1 MEMIVVCGDSFIAP
15 DPVAPGKHFSEI
27 MGATSLAKPG
37 CGNID
42 ICFQIKEAIKIKPEH
57 VVIGTTDNAR
67 TEIKMTDEVLHDLS
81 LQNFRNGDYIS
92 DTIPTLIGEEIDLRD
107 KYFIPAVRRD
117 SIKRYFVDVY
127 DSTIKHT
134 TDMWALGYWYRQ
146 LQDHGIKYTVLDK
159 NFCIYEYATK
169 HPHEPYSFHTDFV
182 TQEKA
187 AILLLQ
193 K

>member
-1 MEMIVVCGDSFIAP
+1 MIVVCGDSFMAP
-15 DPVAPGKHFSEI
+15 DPRAPNRHFSEI
-27 MGATSLAKPG
+27 IGATSLAKPG

-42 ICFQIKEAIKIKPEH
+42 ICFQIKEAINIKPCR
-57 VVIGTTDNAR
+57 VIVGTTDNAR
-67 TEIKMTDEVLHDLS
+67 TEIKLTDDYLPDLS

-92 DTIPTLIGEEIDLRD
+92 DTIPTLIGEEADLKD
-107 KYFIPAVRRD
+107 KYFIPSDRRR
-117 SIKRYFVDVY
+117 SLKSYFVDVY
-127 DSTIKHT
+127 DSTLKHT

-146 LQDHGIKYTVLDK
+146 LQDHGIEYTVLDK
-159 NFCIYEYATK
+159 NFCIYEYAIK

-187 AILLLQ
+187 AIILLQ

>member
-1 MEMIVVCGDSFIAP
+1 MIVVCGDSFMAP
-15 DPVAPGKHFSEI
+15 DPCAPNRHFSELI
-27 MGATSLAKPG
+27 GATSLAKPG

-42 ICFQIKEAIKIKPEH
+42 ICFQIKEAIKLRPEH
-57 VVIGTTDNAR
+57 VVIGTTDSAR
-67 TEIKMTDEVLHDLS
+67 TEIKMTDDVLPDLN

-92 DTIPTLIGEEIDLRD
+92 DTVPTLIGEEADLKD
-107 KYFIPAVRRD
+107 KYFIPAIRRE
-117 SIKRYFVDVY
+117 SIRRYFVDVY
-127 DSTIKHT
+127 DTILKHT
-134 TDMWALGYWYRQ
+134 TDIWALGYWFRQ
-146 LQDHGIKYTVLDK
+146 LQDYKIKYTVLDK
-159 NFCIYEYATK
+159 NFCIYEYAIK

>member
-1 MEMIVVCGDSFIAP
+1 MIVVCGDSFMAP
-15 DPVAPGKHFSEI
+15 DSKNAPGRHFSEL

-42 ICFQIKEAIKIKPEH
+42 ICFQIKEAIQIRPKRVI
-57 VVIGTTDNAR
+57 IGTTDSAR
-67 TEIKMTDEVLHDLS
+67 TEIKLTDNVSHNLS

-92 DTIPTLIGEEIDLRD
+92 DTIPTLIGEELDLRD
-107 KYFIPAVRRD
+107 KYFIPAARKESV
-117 SIKRYFVDVY
+117 KRYFVDIY
-127 DSTIKHT
+127 DSTLKHI

-159 NFCIYEYATK
+159 NFCTYEYAIK
-169 HPHEPYSFHTDFV
+169 HPHESYSFHTDFA

>member
-1 MEMIVVCGDSFIAP
+1 MIVVCGDSFIAP
-15 DPVAPGKHFSEI
+15 DHKNAPGRHFSELI
-27 MGATSLAKPG
+27 GATSLAKPG

-42 ICFQIKEAIKIKPEH
+42 ICFQIKEAIKIRPEH
-57 VVIGTTDNAR
+57 VIIGTTDSAR
-67 TEIKMTDEVLHDLS
+67 TEIKMTDDVLHDLS

-92 DTIPTLIGEEIDLRD
+92 DTIPTLIGEEEDLKD
-107 KYFIPAVRRD
+107 KYFIPLDRRE
-117 SIKRYFVDVY
+117 SLKRYFVDVY
-127 DSTIKHT
+127 DTSLKYT
-134 TDMWALGYWYRQ
+134 TDTWALGYWYRQ

-159 NFCIYEYATK
+159 NFCIYEYAIK
-169 HPHEPYSFHTDFV
+169 HPYEPYSFHTDFV